1 MMAVLYRAPVARSF
15 FAQLKTGTQLP
26 AAVTRIVTNRHRTEA
41 EAQQSQGRKSIEW
54 SRLFQPT
61 QLTTFDPPWP
71 ISKRWDPST
80 VPRGTVF
87 FILHSQIT
95 EWEALVRKVARRHQ
109 GREGR
114 LETSRLTWPRDLGA
128 AKPRLLK
135 AEATRRSPEGARA
148 VRVAGR
154 ESRSRGYGRP
164 AGSPDR
170 CRNVLRRY
178 RSPGRRPRNR
188 LQD

>member
-87 FILHSQIT
+87 F
-95 EWEALVRKVARRHQ
+95 ARFLPVDRPFPGKRH
-109 GREGR
+109 RTLAHRPTPAWR
-114 LETSRLTWPRDLGA
+114 L
-128 AKPRLLK
+128 AKP
-135 AEATRRSPEGARA
+135 ARM
-148 VRVAGR
+148 R
-154 ESRSRGYGRP
+154 
-164 AGSPDR
+164 D
-170 CRNVLRRY
+170 
-178 RSPGRRPRNR
+178 
-188 LQD
+188 

>member
-87 FILHSQIT
+87 FLPVFAGRSIISRQKAPHTGAPAHAGLAPDRGGAHAGLAAVPKISAEQDP
-95 EWEALVRKVARRHQ
+95 RR
-109 GREGR
+109 
-114 LETSRLTWPRDLGA
+114 
-128 AKPRLLK
+128 
-135 AEATRRSPEGARA
+135 RA
-148 VRVAGR
+148 GERAIRAAGR
-154 ESRSRGYGRP
+154 ESRCRAHGRT

-170 CRNVLRRY
+170 CRNELRRCHF
-178 RSPGRRPRNR
+178 PGRRPRSR
-188 LQD
+188 FPG

>member
-87 FILHSQIT
+87 F
-95 EWEALVRKVARRHQ
+95 ARFCRSIDYFTAKGTAHRRT
-109 GREGR
+109 G
-114 LETSRLTWPRDLGA
+114 PRRLGA
-128 AKPRLLK
+128 GAHAGLAAAPKISAEQDPR
-135 AEATRRSPEGARA
+135 RRVGERA
-148 VRVAGR
+148 IRAAGR
-154 ESRSRGYGRP
+154 ESRCRAHGRT

-170 CRNVLRRY
+170 CRNELRRCHF
-178 RSPGRRPRNR
+178 PGRRPRSR
-188 LQD
+188 FPG